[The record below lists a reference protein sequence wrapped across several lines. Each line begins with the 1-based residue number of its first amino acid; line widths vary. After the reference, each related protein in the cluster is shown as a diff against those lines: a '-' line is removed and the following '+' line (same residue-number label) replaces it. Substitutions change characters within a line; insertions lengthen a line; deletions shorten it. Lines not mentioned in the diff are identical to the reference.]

1 MKLLPVILLAFSL
14 GLFPAA
20 AGDPSAEAL
29 PDETGRQK
37 FRERSRILVD
47 LDGDGTTDTLLS
59 NPASAGNSG
68 VDWSVYLHRQGDF
81 RRIGNL
87 WAHPQAISFERI
99 PGESHTGILARV
111 WVYVRGGAGEGS
123 FGYCLVKEDSVE
135 ELKAIRIYPGGGK
148 ESIGEKLYAA
158 AFRESPVP
166 FQVEQSRTTEA
177 GEVSWHA
184 VPE

>member
-1 MKLLPVILLAFSL
+1 MKLLTLVLLASL
-14 GLFPAA
+14 PGLFTAA
-20 AGDPSAEAL
+20 AADPSTQPV

-37 FRERSRILVD
+37 FRERTRILVD
-47 LDGDGTTDTLLS
+47 LDGDGSEDVLLS

-68 VDWSVYLHRQGDF
+68 VDWSVYLRRKGDF

-87 WAHPQAISFERI
+87 WAHPKAISFERV
-99 PGESHTGILARV
+99 PGESHKGILARV
-111 WVYVRGGAGEGS
+111 WVYVRSGAGEGS

-135 ELKAIRIYPGGGK
+135 ELQAIGIYPGAGK
-148 ESIGEKLYAA
+148 DSIGEKLYAA
-158 AFRESPVP
+158 TFGQSPVL
-166 FQVEQSRTTEA
+166 FQVEQSRTTET